1 MHGYRDIFA
10 GLLQVGIY
18 NAVCINQVIQEG
30 TTMEMLWFQTLSP
43 GAGVAIDRY
52 RKHRSL
58 YTGNATE
65 SELMLNG
72 ICTDAL
78 SHINCKIKE
87 QIQYI

>member
-1 MHGYRDIFA
+1 MYRSSYTRVNNNWNVVVSDSIF
-10 GLLQVGIY
+10 
-18 NAVCINQVIQEG
+18 
-30 TTMEMLWFQTLSP
+30 P
-43 GAGVAIDRY
+43 GSVVAIDRN
-52 RKHRSL
+52 RKHRFF
-58 YTGNATE
+58 YTGNAPE